1 MSSVNKNNSNTTVC
15 SEFLAFLKPFSM
27 NCDSRMLSI
36 TNIHTK
42 YKYFAWINEYIKLLV
57 LLCVHMNQ
65 FIRDWGSECALVL
78 TLHSHHQNESAF
90 RWEAVWVMLMFHSLW
105 GTVTIYWGGFSSGW
119 PGCVRH
125 CMMTDW
131 GGFGSGWPGRVWSYM
146 MTDCL
151 SCFWWWSTRTCVML
165 HDDRLCIITHRMCVC
180 AFMLHALNFDNMHL

>member
-1 MSSVNKNNSNTTVC
+1 MDNFGGLSDYVIR
-15 SEFLAFLKPFSM
+15 PFSM
-27 NCDSRMLSI
+27 WQC
-36 TNIHTK
+36 T
-42 YKYFAWINEYIKLLV
+42 
-57 LLCVHMNQ
+57 
-65 FIRDWGSECALVL
+65 
-78 TLHSHHQNESAF
+78 TLHDGGKWIMISVEGCPCCEFLCRVRHC
-90 RWEAVWVMLMFHSLW
+90 MM
-105 GTVTIYWGGFSSGW
+105 TDWGGFSGGTLPCETLLDDRLRWFQWRDTAVWDIAWRQTEVVSVEGH
-119 PGCVRH
+119 CRVRH